1 MRGAA
6 YLAGL
11 DTGGKSAIV
20 VDIGGTTSDIGLILA
35 SGLPRQASAYVT
47 VSGVRVNYSMPH
59 LHSIGLGGGS
69 LIRESNGKM
78 RVGPE
83 SVGHFLTEEALVF
96 GGSTCTASD
105 IAVASGEVE
114 MGEASRVSHLQPEFI
129 DAARSRIKALLD
141 GAIDVIKTSADPMPV
156 LLVGGGAVLAGTV
169 EISGAS
175 EVIRPP
181 FHDVANAVGAAIS
194 RVCGSVDIVRD
205 WEKDPA
211 LSGHSLELAQSKELM

>member
-11 DTGGKSAIV
+11 DAGGKAAIV
-20 VDIGGTTSDIGLILA
+20 VDIGGTTSDVGCILA

-69 LIRESNGKM
+69 LIRESDGKM

-96 GGSTCTASD
+96 GGPTCTASD
-105 IAVASGEVE
+105 IAVASGQVE
-114 MGEASRVSHLQPEFI
+114 MGDASKVSHLQPDFI
-129 DAARSRIKALLD
+129 GAARARVKALLD
-141 GAIDVIKTSADPMPV
+141 AAIDVVKTSADPMPV
-156 LLVGGGAVLAGTV
+156 LLVGGGAVLAPDT
-169 EISGAS
+169 ISGAS

-194 RVCGSVDIVRD
+194 RVCGSVDIVRVRT
-205 WEKDPA
+205 KTLA
-211 LSGHSLELAQSKELM
+211 RSGPI